1 MRLILLALLLFLT
14 GVGCS
19 STSKSSAEV
28 RHYHL
33 TGRITALNAK
43 DQTASVDQAAI
54 PDWME
59 AMTMEYPI
67 KSKSEFNTLHV
78 GDKIE
83 ATVNVRGVG
92 DYDLSNIQKQP
103 PGK

>member
-1 MRLILLALLLFLT
+1 VRLIFLAFLLFLT
-14 GVGCS
+14 GLGCGP
-19 STSKSSAEV
+19 TSKSAAEV

-78 GDKIE
+78 GDKIQ
-83 ATVNVRGVG
+83 ATVNVRGEG
-92 DYDLSNIQKQP
+92 DYDLSNIQKQS